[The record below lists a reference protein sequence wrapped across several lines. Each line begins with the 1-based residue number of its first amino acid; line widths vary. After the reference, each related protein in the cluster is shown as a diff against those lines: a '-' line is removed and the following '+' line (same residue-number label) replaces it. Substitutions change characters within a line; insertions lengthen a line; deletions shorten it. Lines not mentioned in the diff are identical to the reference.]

1 MSLPALWQAL
11 QWFPLLPTCCFQQ
24 QQVLLCVQSILMYMR
39 LCIVA
44 ADEHMLCI
52 LKARFHLALGE
63 LGAQAALHL
72 WLLMLTVLS
81 QSPA

>member
-1 MSLPALWQAL
+1 
-11 QWFPLLPTCCFQQ
+11 
-24 QQVLLCVQSILMYMR
+24 MYMR

-81 QSPA
+81 QSPAWKSSEIHRLNSKLQSDPKYILRHMRCGPGAL